1 VLHTRTDFNA
11 SGAQCLS
18 VMGKKGAGKT
28 SMAMNIIRN
37 QAKLASG
44 QPPEDRLRCVYVAI
58 GQVRSP
64 SPGEGVCVC
73 VCLGGALASGVVA
86 GTALWHPLAVVMAG
100 ECMLSFFVFCV
111 DPVRLV

>member
-1 VLHTRTDFNA
+1 
-11 SGAQCLS
+11 
-18 VMGKKGAGKT
+18 
-28 SMAMNIIRN
+28 
-37 QAKLASG
+37 
-44 QPPEDRLRCVYVAI
+44 
-58 GQVRSP
+58 
-64 SPGEGVCVC
+64 VC